1 MARQLWFLRHGE
13 AVPHGSR
20 ERDAARPLTAR
31 GEEQS
36 TRAGVAL
43 AALGCTFAHAFT
55 SPKVRAR
62 DTAQLAVRGFEL
74 EVVEH
79 APLASNFSRTDALEL
94 AELLDADG
102 RLLVVGH
109 EPDFSQVVH
118 DLTGARVDFK
128 KGGVAVVR
136 LEGATGGELISLLRP
151 RELAAIAGSSGRESG
166 HSPGT

>member
-20 ERDAARPLTAR
+20 ESDAVRPLTPR

-36 TRAGVAL
+36 RLAGLAL
-43 AALGCTFAHAFT
+43 AALGCSFAHAFA

-62 DTAQLAVRGFEL
+62 DTARLATRALHV

-79 APLASNFSRTDALEL
+79 PPLASGFSRNGALEL

-136 LEGATGGELISLLRP
+136 LEGATGGELVSLLRP
-151 RELAAIAGSSGRESG
+151 RELAAIASA
-166 HSPGT
+166 